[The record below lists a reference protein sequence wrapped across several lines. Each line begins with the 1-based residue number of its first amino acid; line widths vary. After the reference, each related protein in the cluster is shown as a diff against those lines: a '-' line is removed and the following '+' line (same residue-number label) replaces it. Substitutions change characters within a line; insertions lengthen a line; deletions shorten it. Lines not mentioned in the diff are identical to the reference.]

1 VSFNE
6 TPTGG
11 QLRAMLPDV
20 AAAME
25 EDFVIDQ
32 LIKMALEFDPQ
43 RVNGDLVIELP
54 LFPSHLMEI
63 RAVDIGPCGTKEF
76 ITFVN
81 VPKMQFGRRV
91 KESTIKETI
100 RAHVKITSL
109 DKNDPFEPFSY
120 TLHEENMR
128 NLVSAAIEG
137 VYQTRNVRLKP
148 MKKKRPKYFGRREKG
163 HG

>member
-32 LIKMALEFDPQ
+32 LIKMAIEFEPQ

-54 LFPSHLMEI
+54 MFPNHLMEI
-63 RAVDIGPCGTKEF
+63 RAVDVGPGGTKEF

-81 VPKMQFGRRV
+81 VPKMQMGRRV
-91 KESTIKETI
+91 KEPTIKETI
-100 RAHVKITSL
+100 RAYIKITSL
-109 DKNDPFEPFSY
+109 KPADPFEPFSY

-128 NLVSAAIEG
+128 NLIGAAIEG
-137 VYQTRNVRLKP
+137 TYQTRNVRLKP
-148 MKKKRPKYFGRREKG
+148 MKKKRLKKFGR
-163 HG
+163 